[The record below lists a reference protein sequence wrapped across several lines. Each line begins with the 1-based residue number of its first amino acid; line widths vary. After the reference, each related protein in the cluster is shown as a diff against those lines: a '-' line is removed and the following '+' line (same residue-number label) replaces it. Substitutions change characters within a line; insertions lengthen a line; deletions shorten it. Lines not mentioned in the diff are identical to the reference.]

1 MGILV
6 VMSPRGHDEFA
17 FDKANKLEV
26 EEIERRF
33 KELTGQGFIAAEAK
47 LGADGKPTGEHS
59 RIKDFAPE
67 IERTVMMP
75 HLVGG

>member
-1 MGILV
+1 MGLLL

-17 FDKANKLEV
+17 FDKANKVEV

-33 KELTGQGFIAAEAK
+33 KELSGQGFISTEAK
-47 LGADGKPTGEHS
+47 LDADGKPTGEHI
-59 RIKDFAPE
+59 RIRDFDPD

>member
-26 EEIERRF
+26 EEIQRRF
-33 KELTGQGFIAAEAK
+33 TKLTRQGFIPTEAK
-47 LGADGKPTGEHS
+47 LGTDGKPTGEHT
-59 RIKDFAPE
+59 RIKEFDPQ
-67 IERTVMMP
+67 IERTVMLP

>member
-1 MGILV
+1 MGILI

-17 FDKANKLEV
+17 FDNANRLEV

-33 KELTGQGFIAAEAK
+33 NELIGQGFIPTEAK
-47 LGADGKPTGEHS
+47 LGADGKPTGEHN
-59 RIKDFAPE
+59 RIRQFDPE
-67 IERTVMMP
+67 AEQTVMMP

>member
-17 FDKANKLEV
+17 FDKANEV
-26 EEIERRF
+26 EVGEIERLF
-33 KELTGQGFIAAEAK
+33 QELTGQGFIAAEAK
-47 LGADGKPTGEHS
+47 LGTDGKPTGEHTKI
-59 RIKDFAPE
+59 RDFDPE

>member
-6 VMSPRGHDEFA
+6 VISPRGHDEFA
-17 FDKANKLEV
+17 FDKGNKLEV

-33 KELTGQGFIAAEAK
+33 MELTGQGFIPIEAK
-47 LGADGKPTGEHS
+47 LGTDGKPTGEHT
-59 RIKDFAPE
+59 RIKEFNPE
-67 IERTVMMP
+67 IERTVMLP

>member
-17 FDKANKLEV
+17 FDKASKVEV
-26 EEIERRF
+26 GEIERRF
-33 KELTGQGFIAAEAK
+33 KKLIGQGFIPTQAK
-47 LGADGKPTGEHS
+47 LGADGKPTGEHT
-59 RIKDFAPE
+59 RIKDFDPE
-67 IERTVMMP
+67 IERTLMMP